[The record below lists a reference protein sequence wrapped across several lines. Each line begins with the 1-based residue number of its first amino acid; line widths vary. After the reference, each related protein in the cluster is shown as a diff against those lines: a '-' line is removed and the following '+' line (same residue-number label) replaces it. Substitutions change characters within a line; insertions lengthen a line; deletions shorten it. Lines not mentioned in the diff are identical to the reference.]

1 MAPLFWL
8 ARALSN
14 SVDRSLGEMGSFSN
28 SGQVDLSDFRFEFEN
43 TYVQFHSLLDR
54 ITSYQKKNYDH

>member
-1 MAPLFWL
+1 MAPLFGL

-14 SVDRSLGEMGSFSN
+14 SVDRWLGEMGSFSN
-28 SGQVDLSDFRFEFEN
+28 SGQVDLLDFRFEFEN

-54 ITSYQKKNYDH
+54 ITSYQKKIHDH

>member
-28 SGQVDLSDFRFEFEN
+28 SGQVDLSDFRFEIEN